1 MTALT
6 LLESLQSLLRESRYT
21 TTYKFA
27 LLHAL
32 CDLSFELAPKETKLP
47 LNRVAERVIELYWQQ
62 VVPFAPFNAQSTL
75 SLRMST
81 GGPAAAVALVDRLH
95 RQHSGRL
102 THVRQSGFMNRY
114 SAEMLKLLKKDVL
127 KRLQPVDAPPLLYRL
142 PITRDSLEL
151 LPGVAEMFR
160 RFNWLIIDMIQ
171 VRWTAWIERQNPE
184 VSGSDALRQHLFVPD
199 REALRTV
206 VPALLDLQSGRCFYT
221 SASLTRS
228 TADVDHF
235 LPWSITHNNSVGNL
249 VLASKDVN
257 RKKADQ
263 LASAAKCRAWQARNE
278 EHANALQ
285 DIAQTT
291 GLPWQPEALHQ
302 LSEWLYRR
310 SA

>member
-1 MTALT
+1 
-6 LLESLQSLLRESRYT
+6 
-21 TTYKFA
+21 
-27 LLHAL
+27 
-32 CDLSFELAPKETKLP
+32 
-47 LNRVAERVIELYWQQ
+47 
-62 VVPFAPFNAQSTL
+62 
-75 SLRMST
+75 
-81 GGPAAAVALVDRLH
+81 
-95 RQHSGRL
+95 
-102 THVRQSGFMNRY
+102 MNRY

-142 PITRDSLEL
+142 PIAGDSLEL

-171 VRWTAWIERQNPE
+171 VRWTAWIERQNPA

-199 REALRTV
+199 REALRNV

-221 SASLTRS
+221 STNLTRS

-235 LPWSITHNNSVGNL
+235 LPWSITRNNSVGNL
-249 VLASKDVN
+249 VLASKDAN

-263 LASAAKCRAWQARNE
+263 LASAAKYRVWQARNE

-291 GLPWQPEALHQ
+291 GLPWQPEALYQ
-302 LSEWLYRR
+302 LAEWLYERE
-310 SA
+310 

>member
-1 MTALT
+1 MTSLT

-32 CDLSFELAPKETKLP
+32 CDLSLELPAKETRLP

-62 VVPFAPFNAQSTL
+62 VVPFAPFNSRSTL

-102 THVRQSGFMNRY
+102 THVRQSGLMNRY
-114 SAEMLKLLKKDVL
+114 SKEMLKLLKQDVL
-127 KRLQPVDAPPLLYRL
+127 RRLQPVDAPPLLYRL
-142 PITRDSLEL
+142 PIVGDSLEL

-171 VRWTAWIERQNPE
+171 VRWTAWIERQNPA

-249 VLASKDVN
+249 VLASKDAN

-263 LASAAKCRAWQARNE
+263 LASAAKCRIWQARNE
-278 EHANALQ
+278 EHAGALQ

-291 GLPWQPEALHQ
+291 GLPWQPEALYQ
-302 LSEWLYRR
+302 LAEWLYRR